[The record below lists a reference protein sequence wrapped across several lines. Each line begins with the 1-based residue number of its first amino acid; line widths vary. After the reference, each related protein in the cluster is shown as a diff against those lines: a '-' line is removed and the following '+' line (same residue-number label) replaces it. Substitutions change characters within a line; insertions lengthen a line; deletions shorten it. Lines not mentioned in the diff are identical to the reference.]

1 MENIK
6 LRVKLKLG
14 KQETTFWPYQSGRTT
29 EWGMSLAEAML
40 KAEALGLKG
49 SDVKMEHGGSYNGC
63 DMQSYPDG
71 GGTYSVSITSF
82 YVERLF

>member
-6 LRVKLKLG
+6 LRAKLKLG
-14 KQETTFWPYQSGRTT
+14 GLETTFWPYQSGRTT
-29 EWGMSLAEAML
+29 EWGMTLAQAML

-49 SDVKMEHGGSYNGC
+49 SDVKMEDIESYDGC

-71 GGTYSVSITSF
+71 GGTYSVRITSF